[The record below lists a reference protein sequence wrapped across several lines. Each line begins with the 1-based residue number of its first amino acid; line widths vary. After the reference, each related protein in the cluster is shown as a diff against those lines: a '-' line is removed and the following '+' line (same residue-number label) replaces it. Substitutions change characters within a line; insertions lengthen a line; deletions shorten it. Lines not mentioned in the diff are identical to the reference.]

1 MNYRPQNV
9 ISKKYKDIDNRYK
22 VAFLATV
29 ICGLCAHLYQFTNKF
44 FNFDE
49 LFHTPEG
56 TGEGLALGRWGLFY
70 LGRLVKHFFGN
81 YSLPLVNGIV
91 SLILIAF
98 AACAVVKA
106 FEIRSGIIAGI
117 IGGLFAVFPS
127 VICNFFFMYTSPY
140 YSAALMFACIS
151 AMLII
156 GGFDWWRCILAV
168 FLLCFATG
176 IYQAYFP
183 VGVCIVL
190 GSLILKCQDWINPSN
205 NMDDPENGKDNIA
218 SIVKQGVGYVVYL
231 LISLVLYLLVNKISL
246 KLFNVN
252 LPDYQGIA
260 DMGKIDIPFIVKRA
274 IQSYSHFVHLA
285 YTDVYRLNPTSLFK
299 FCTALLFAV
308 MVFCILGTLFGKVSG
323 ERKNDKSA
331 ISVRIIYLLLLLI
344 YPIAL
349 FLIFSMSTPRTY
361 VQEAMLNAVIFA
373 FIMPICMW
381 EHFDDKGFVLGSELI
396 GVISGWIAVI
406 SGVILI
412 LVYIWWANG
421 NYQVLQYVNYHD
433 IAYYETM
440 MTQIKS
446 VEGYDES
453 LPVIILGNE
462 ITDPTNGAG
471 GLIGDRFTTYGK
483 SDSNISAY
491 SANNIFTKYLGFTPE
506 FLWSDEDQVKYA
518 NNPAVIDMTCYPKD
532 GSIGIVDGVIV
543 VKLQE
548 KDEWLNIE

>member
-1 MNYRPQNV
+1 MNLRPQYF
-9 ISKKYKDIDNRYK
+9 ILKKYKDIEIRYK
-22 VAFLATV
+22 AAFFSAI

-70 LGRLVKHFFGN
+70 LGKFVKHFFGN

-98 AACAVVKA
+98 AACAVVKS
-106 FEIRSGIIAGI
+106 FEVKSGILAGI

-140 YSAALMFACIS
+140 YSAALMLACIS
-151 AMLII
+151 AMII
-156 GGFDWWRCILAV
+156 VEGFAWWRCIMAV
-168 FLLCFATG
+168 LLLCFATG

-190 GSLILKCQDWINPSN
+190 GSLILRCQDGINSRGN
-205 NMDDPENGKDNIA
+205 KSSHENEKENIE
-218 SIVKQGVGYVVYL
+218 SIIKQGVGYVLYL
-231 LISLVLYLLVNKISL
+231 LLSLVLYLLVNKLSL
-246 KLFNVN
+246 KIFKVD
-252 LPDYQGIA
+252 LPDYQGMA
-260 DMGKIDIPFIVKRA
+260 DMGKIDILFIMKRA
-274 IQSYSHFVHLA
+274 IQSYSHFVHLT

-299 FCTALLFAV
+299 LCTALLFVVAGFV
-308 MVFCILGTLFGKVSG
+308 IIGTMFGKATG
-323 ERKNDKSA
+323 ERKNGKSS

-349 FLIFSMSTPRTY
+349 FLIFSMSTPQTY
-361 VQEAMLNAVIFA
+361 VQEAMLNAVLFA

-381 EHFDDKGFVLGSELI
+381 EHFDDKGIVLGSELI
-396 GVISGWIAVI
+396 SVISGWIAVI
-406 SGVILI
+406 AGVVMI

-446 VEGYDES
+446 VDGYDES
-453 LPVIILGNE
+453 LPVIILGNK
-462 ITDPTNGAG
+462 ITDSTNGAG
-471 GLIGDRFTTYGK
+471 GLISDKFTTYGK
-483 SDSNISAY
+483 SDSNINAY
-491 SANNIFTKYLGFTPE
+491 SSNNIFTKYLGFTPD
-506 FLWSDEDQVKYA
+506 FLWSDEDQEKYA

-532 GSIGIVDGVIV
+532 GSIGIVDGAIV